1 MFCYNISPIVWNEI
15 YNPSHVSDVLNISQ
29 ITDLPL
35 SHCCTWMAQILTS
48 IWISL
53 YSIQSSCKNVHGGSH
68 VLHGTYLEPF
78 CDPDWWWKKGHVRC
92 KQSEVMS
99 PYKTIFTWVDTIKG
113 YVMWLMWLNGRL
125 PYMKCTRHSG
135 NTWDMKS
142 LGNKIRF
149 PLLSKFWLCFR
160 FHQWDKNRNKRRIW
174 FRFHF
179 KDKI

>member
-15 YNPSHVSDVLNISQ
+15 YNPSHVIDVLNISQ

-78 CDPDWWWKKGHVRC
+78 CDPDWWWMKGHVRSR
-92 KQSEVMS
+92 QSEVMLHI
-99 PYKTIFTWVDTIKG
+99 KAIFTWVDTIKG
-113 YVMWLMWLNGRL
+113 YVMWLMV
-125 PYMKCTRHSG
+125 
-135 NTWDMKS
+135 TWWQIALYEM
-142 LGNKIRF
+142 
-149 PLLSKFWLCFR
+149 PQMFWLLLTLTF
-160 FHQWDKNRNKRRIW
+160 KNPKEIPMS
-174 FRFHF
+174 
-179 KDKI
+179 IT